1 MNIEGL
7 RRLQQTRSASAVRR
21 AGKPGEAFADLLLGA
36 GEADEAS
43 APKPVAAS
51 SGIAALLAVQEAD
64 SATERASRGKA
75 RAEDLLAELDKLK
88 VGLLTGRLDKAG
100 LERLVALAASRRPS
114 IDDSRLT
121 AVLDEIDLRA
131 QVELAKLSY

>member
-21 AGKPGEAFADLLLGA
+21 AGKPGEAFANLLL
-36 GEADEAS
+36 EAEEAESAS
-43 APKPVAAS
+43 APKATAAP

-64 SATERASRGKA
+64 AASDRASRGKA

-88 VGLLTGRLDKAG
+88 IGLLTGRIDKPG
-100 LERLVALAASRRPS
+100 LQRLVALAASQRPS
-114 IDDSRLT
+114 IDDSRL
-121 AVLDEIDLRA
+121 AALLDEIDLRA

>member
-1 MNIEGL
+1 MNIDGL
-7 RRLQQTRSASAVRR
+7 RRLQQTRSASSLRR
-21 AGKPGEAFADLLLGA
+21 TGKAGEAFADLLLGA
-36 GEADEAS
+36 GETEEAGP
-43 APKPVAAS
+43 PKPTAAP
-51 SGIAALLAVQEAD
+51 SGITALLALQEAD
-64 SATERASRGKA
+64 SASERASRGKA

-114 IDDSRLT
+114 IDDSRL
-121 AVLDEIDLRA
+121 ASVLDEIDLRA

>member
-7 RRLQQTRSASAVRR
+7 RRLQQMRSASSVRR
-21 AGKPGEAFADLLLGA
+21 AGKTGEAFAALLLGA
-36 GEADEAS
+36 EPPEAEAAPTGVGAS
-43 APKPVAAS
+43 AS
-51 SGIAALLAVQEAD
+51 LAALLSVQEAE

-75 RAEDLLAELDKLK
+75 RAEDMLNELDKLQA
-88 VGLLTGRLDKAG
+88 GLLSGRIDKAG
-100 LERLVALAASRRPS
+100 LERLVALAAARRPS
-114 IDDSRLT
+114 IDDPRLA